1 MSREWGKPYGEKIKS
16 LRCALMR
23 LSAQRSWRQT
33 NQKQGILRDSFGEY
47 IWLSLV
53 GPELEIGEKKQT
65 GKRKTNS
72 PCSTLDGPGS
82 LSTEVLV
89 WWPGLATTEDVKQ
102 NSIVIPGL
110 AIVYFLFVC
119 FIVYLYT
126 QSLSSYGV

>member
-1 MSREWGKPYGEKIKS
+1 
-16 LRCALMR
+16 MR
-23 LSAQRSWRQT
+23 LSSQRSWRQT

-65 GKRKTNS
+65 GKWKTNS